1 MAQLDRGFFQ
11 LGMTPARHL
20 ASSAMKRDH
29 ATLLNDRAA
38 QEEDA
43 RLRRTLEAADVA
55 EQRAERVAATHTAQ
69 AACYRKN
76 MKKWDSSNVMLAT
89 DFVLSDPKQIP
100 VGS

>member
-1 MAQLDRGFFQ
+1 
-11 LGMTPARHL
+11 
-20 ASSAMKRDH
+20 MKRDH

-55 EQRAERVAATHTAQ
+55 ELRAERVAATHASQ
-69 AACYRKN
+69 AGCYRKN
-76 MKKWDSSNVMLAT
+76 MKKWDSSNVILAT